1 MSSALIPYDTSADG
15 VFHPERRPP
24 LTIDASW
31 STDAVIAEMCRL
43 SYFRFEN
50 SAEGAAT
57 VTRALAGAGFSGVH
71 FFPRAAGARLQLI
84 DTQAIGAIDAQG
96 RPVVSFRGT
105 QPDSLSDV
113 LTDLKFWR
121 TRWRGAGR
129 VHTGF
134 WRALNSVLAPIEQWL
149 DQHAPGPV
157 TVAGH
162 SLGGALATLL
172 AAVRPEASLI
182 TFGSPA
188 VGDREFADSIAG
200 RTCRRYVDCSDV
212 VVSQPP
218 TLLGFCHVPGLLYID
233 AAGHVWPAET
243 TPPLIADRATA
254 EIAFARHIAIGNALT
269 RQLADHA
276 PINYIS
282 AILGRRVGP

>member
-1 MSSALIPYDTSADG
+1 MSNAPIPYDTSADG
-15 VFHPERRPP
+15 LFHPERRPP
-24 LTIDASW
+24 LTIDAGW
-31 STDAVIAEMCRL
+31 STDAVIAELCRL

-50 SAEGAAT
+50 SAEAAAT
-57 VTRALAGAGFSGVH
+57 VTRALTDAGFSEVH
-71 FFPRAAGARLQLI
+71 FFPRAVGGRLQLI
-84 DTQAIGAIDAQG
+84 DTQTIGALDAHG

-105 QPDSLSDV
+105 QPDSPGDIV
-113 LTDLKFWR
+113 ADLTFWR

-134 WRALNSVLAPIEQWL
+134 WRALNGVLGPIEEWL

-157 TVAGH
+157 TIAGH

-172 AAVRPEASLI
+172 AAIRPEASLI

-188 VGDREFADSIAG
+188 VGDQEFADSMSG
-200 RTCRRYVDCSDV
+200 RICRRYVDCSDV
-212 VVSQPP
+212 VVSLPP
-218 TLLGFCHVPGLLYID
+218 AQLGFCHVPGLVYID
-233 AAGHVWPAET
+233 ATGHVWPAGA
-243 TPPLIADRATA
+243 TPPLVADQIAAR
-254 EIAFARHIAIGNALT
+254 IAFAPHIAIGNAPA
-269 RQLADHA
+269 RPYADHA